1 MRKLNK
7 GLYVVIVTPFNEAG
21 EIDQTGL
28 RHNIDWY
35 IEVGASGIICT
46 GSTGS
51 FDALSDEERKDVIR
65 ITAEQV
71 SGRATVLAGTA
82 ATTTEKTVE
91 LSKYAES
98 VGMDGVMIV
107 PPYYSIPTEVELY
120 EHYKDI
126 ANAINIPIM
135 IYNNPRRTGVDLS
148 PRWLSTIASEIENI
162 THVKESSGDIRR
174 VHQILRFSEGN
185 LTVFI
190 GIDDISFYGLIGGAR
205 GWVASSSN
213 IIPEHALRLVK
224 AVEEGDL
231 NKATDIFN
239 ELLPIFSFVESSGKL
254 VPVCKAGVEMR
265 GHVGGGIRKPN
276 LPITKEEKKELAQL
290 LENLNL
296 Y

>member
-1 MRKLNK
+1 MRKLNE

-21 EIDQTGL
+21 NIDEAGL

-35 IEVGASGIICT
+35 IELGAPGIICT

-51 FDALSDEERKDVIR
+51 FDALSDEERKEIIG
-65 ITAEQV
+65 ITADQV

-82 ATTTEKTVE
+82 ATTTEKTIE
-91 LSKYAES
+91 LSKFAES

-107 PPYYSIPTEVELY
+107 PPYYSIPTGTELY

-126 ANAINIPIM
+126 ANSINIPIM

-148 PRWLSTIASEIENI
+148 PQWFSRIAREIENI

-174 VHQILRFSEGN
+174 VHQILQLSEGN

-190 GIDDISFYGLIGGAR
+190 GIDDISFYGLLGGAR

-213 IIPEHALRLVK
+213 IVPEHALQLVK

-231 NKATDIFN
+231 NKATEIFN

-265 GHVGGGIRKPN
+265 GHVGGSLRKPR
-276 LPITKEEKKELAQL
+276 LPITREEEKELTQL
-290 LENLNL
+290 LENLKL
-296 Y
+296 L